1 MIINDALHYAY
12 AKGYWDGRANGEGFY
27 PTENE
32 DEKILYGLGYERGV
46 GDYCRE
52 IDSEVTDE

>member
-12 AKGYWDGRANGEGFY
+12 AKGYWDGRAYGEGFY

-32 DEKILYGLGYERGV
+32 NEKILYSLGYERGV

-52 IDSEVTDE
+52 IDSEVNDE